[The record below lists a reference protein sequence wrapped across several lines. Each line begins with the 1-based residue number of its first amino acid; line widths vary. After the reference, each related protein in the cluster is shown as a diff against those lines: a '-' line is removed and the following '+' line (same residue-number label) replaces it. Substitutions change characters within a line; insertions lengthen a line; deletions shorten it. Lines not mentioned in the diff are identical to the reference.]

1 MSALR
6 DLTRTALDRAGWTNI
21 ASGRRA
27 HTRPDAALNLHGI
40 P

>member
-6 DLTRTALDRAGWTNI
+6 DLTRTTLDRADWTNI

-27 HTRPDAALNLHGI
+27 HTRPDATLSVHGI

>member
-27 HTRPDAALNLHGI
+27 HTSPHATLNLHGI

>member
-6 DLTRTALDRAGWTNI
+6 DLVRATLHRAGWANI

-27 HTRPDAALNLHGI
+27 HTRPDTALALHGI